1 MPVIFNADKMHWRDD
16 VPFVECEKKT
26 KQHRK
31 QNKNY
36 NKKQVR
42 RNKQVRQPFF
52 GGSQMLFIFF
62 YIKVVFQVR

>member
-16 VPFVECEKKT
+16 IPFVEREKKT

-36 NKKQVR
+36 NKKEIR
-42 RNKQVRQPFF
+42 
-52 GGSQMLFIFF
+52 
-62 YIKVVFQVR
+62 